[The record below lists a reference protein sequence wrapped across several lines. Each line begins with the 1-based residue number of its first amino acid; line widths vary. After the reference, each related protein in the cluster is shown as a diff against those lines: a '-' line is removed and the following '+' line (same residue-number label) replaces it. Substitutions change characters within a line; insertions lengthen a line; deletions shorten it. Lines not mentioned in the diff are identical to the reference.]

1 MIPLNDQYESFG
13 LMAITSKFQ
22 SLNGCDG
29 GLELTFNL
37 IDTMMSKQRY
47 RHLIFV
53 MSALLLPSSTTTLS
67 SRGKVRRTQ
76 VVEENGISLEE
87 IEHNFEPDGDFSVSD
102 AAAALLQ
109 FDHGERAPRT
119 EGRGI
124 STAPTPVP
132 AGVYRDSSGFEQ
144 NQ

>member
-1 MIPLNDQYESFG
+1 
-13 LMAITSKFQ
+13 MAVRSKIQ

-29 GLELTFNL
+29 APHLAFNL
-37 IDTMMSKQRY
+37 IDTMMSQQRY

-53 MSALLLPSSTTTLS
+53 VSALLLPSSKSTLS

-76 VVEENGISLEE
+76 VVEGNNNGISLED
-87 IEHNFEPDGDFSVSD
+87 IEHNFEPDSDFSVSD

-109 FDHGERAPRT
+109 LDHGERAPRT
-119 EGRGI
+119 EGRDI
-124 STAPTPVP
+124 STAPIPVP
-132 AGVYRDSSGFEQ
+132 AVVYRDSSGREQ

>member
-1 MIPLNDQYESFG
+1 
-13 LMAITSKFQ
+13 
-22 SLNGCDG
+22 
-29 GLELTFNL
+29 
-37 IDTMMSKQRY
+37 MMSQQRY
-47 RHLIFV
+47 RHLIV
-53 MSALLLPSSTTTLS
+53 VVSALLLPSSKSKLS

-76 VVEENGISLEE
+76 AVEENNNGINLED
-87 IEHNFEPDGDFSVSD
+87 IEHNFEPDSDFSVSD

-132 AGVYRDSSGFEQ
+132 VGVYRDSSGFEQ